1 MTEFSKLEII
11 SRENAQLRRE
21 LQNALDALRM
31 TRDRLIEA
39 QEELRNVKWALVRL
53 EEAKVGKHS

>member
-11 SRENAQLRRE
+11 SRENAQLRKE
-21 LQNALDALRM
+21 LQNALDALRI

-39 QEELRNVKWALVRL
+39 QNELRKIKWALVKL
-53 EEAKVGKHS
+53 EEGRHGKPS